1 MKKVLYIIFIPLIS
15 LTITSCGFFSR
26 MTDAYL
32 PYDEKDLNTFF
43 LLVAIGILYKI
54 YDYFTKDE

>member
-1 MKKVLYIIFIPLIS
+1 
-15 LTITSCGFFSR
+15 

-32 PYDEKDLNTFF
+32 PTSLEDLNLFF